1 MMEKEIDRDI
11 RKFVNVNKVAKEVK
25 AQQWFAL
32 YSKDSE
38 NNLLITRNFILNL
51 NADQFW
57 KIQCKLECKK
67 LGVWFWMN
75 KGDLVEGDLVTDEEV
90 EDYFRMVNN
99 SALTI
104 IEYTDLALSNL
115 ILYDADGSYV
125 GVRGSYIEMLN
136 GRIDLYQINS
146 DSALVAAGVHVIH
159 PVREI
164 ESNYLASLIL
174 D

>member
-1 MMEKEIDRDI
+1 MQNEDRDI

-32 YSKDSE
+32 YSKNSE

-75 KGDLVEGDLVTDEEV
+75 KGDLVEDAEVTDLEIS
-90 EDYFRMVNN
+90 DYFRSVNHFEKKI
-99 SALTI
+99 LTS
-104 IEYTDLALSNL
+104 TLLSL
-115 ILYDADGSYV
+115 EGFEVYDAGGRYIGIRSSYF
-125 GVRGSYIEMLN
+125 EMLN
-136 GRIDLYQINS
+136 GMLDMYEIDS
-146 DSALVAAGVHVIH
+146 SHPLVAAGVHLIM
-159 PVREI
+159 PNREI
-164 ESNYLASLIL
+164 GSEYLVDLL